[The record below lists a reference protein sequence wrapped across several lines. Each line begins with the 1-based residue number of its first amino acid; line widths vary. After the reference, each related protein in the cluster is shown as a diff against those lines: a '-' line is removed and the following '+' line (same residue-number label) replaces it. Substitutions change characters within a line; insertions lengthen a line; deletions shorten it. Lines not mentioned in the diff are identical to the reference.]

1 MTDTVCVNE
10 PQGRTEQPLTV
21 SEEWHPNHCST
32 QLINDCER
40 LQLPTDHSRKSNQT
54 FRHATEPL
62 AMPIGLSVAVEALS
76 RQAAVVP
83 FVTLLAALDVLLY
96 RYSGQEKI
104 ALGVIGA
111 SHGFQEQDEE
121 KRIGLSL

>member
-1 MTDTVCVNE
+1 VTDTVCVNE
-10 PQGRTEQPLTV
+10 SQGRTEQPLTA
-21 SEEWHPNHCST
+21 SEEWYPNHCST

-40 LQLPTDHSRKSNQT
+40 LQLPTDYSRKANQT

-76 RQAAVVP
+76 RQAGVIP

-104 ALGVIGA
+104 TLGVIGA
-111 SHGFQEQDEE
+111 SHGSQEQ
-121 KRIGLSL
+121 GFLF